1 MDITSSVELDQ
12 ASDVHILGIGF
23 VTKCLYLKRSFRGKF
38 RPRFFKNDSPMYI
51 YIYTYTYIYI
61 YMHICMYM
69 HALRN
74 LGMHTKMR
82 VYLLAQVSWED
93 LQTKDEQKLALGP

>member
-1 MDITSSVELDQ
+1 
-12 ASDVHILGIGF
+12 
-23 VTKCLYLKRSFRGKF
+23 
-38 RPRFFKNDSPMYI
+38 
-51 YIYTYTYIYI
+51 
-61 YMHICMYM
+61 MYM